1 MLTKIQE
8 EIYDK
13 AAVLCSRSE
22 KSAVAIRKKLV
33 EWGLK
38 HDETDEV
45 IEKLIEEN
53 FINDVRYACSYVRD
67 KFRFNKWGKIKITF
81 NLKAEN
87 ISSEIIQQALEGIND
102 EDYYNTL
109 TELVVSKNKSVKAV
123 NVYDRKSKLLRFAQ
137 SRGFESG
144 IILEVLEIVCPVK
157 NKF

>member
-22 KSAVAIRKKLV
+22 KSAAAIRKKLV

>member
-1 MLTKIQE
+1 MQE
-8 EIYDK
+8 EIYDR

-22 KSAVAIRKKLV
+22 KSSAAIRKKLV

-109 TELVVSKNKSVKAV
+109 TELVTSKNKSIKAV
-123 NVYDRKSKLLRFAQ
+123 NIYDRKSKLLRFAQ

-144 IILEVLEIVCPVK
+144 IILEVLDRICPAK

>member
-22 KSAVAIRKKLV
+22 KSAAAIRKKLV

-87 ISSEIIQQALEGIND
+87 ISSEIVQQALEEIND

-109 TELVVSKNKSVKAV
+109 TELVASKNKSVKAV